1 MLAVEV
7 FSMILTVACIAYCML
22 LNRRIIQIQKYR
34 IEMQKLFN
42 DFDKTVVKSESLFAE
57 TKEIFPRSELAII
70 TIESKANAKIEEL
83 ELMINKADRLA
94 EELTTIIISGNRL
107 RGKLEEQ
114 VNENIS
120 FFDNIKENISKSNS
134 GNQEI
139 TAQQILKTGETKSE
153 VFDTSKSDIKFASE
167 FNISHANHNNGRDDG
182 QESNCPAPE
191 STPLYVRS
199 IDQEDRLG
207 KSMII
212 DGYNENEDKIEQ
224 AQ

>member
-7 FSMILTVACIAYCML
+7 FSMILTIACIAYCML
-22 LNRRIIQIQKYR
+22 LNRRIVQIQKYR

-57 TKEIFPRSELAII
+57 TKEIFPRSELAIT

-107 RGKLEEQ
+107 KGKLEEQ
-114 VNENIS
+114 VNENFS
-120 FFDNIKENISKSNS
+120 FFDDIKENISKANS
-134 GNQEI
+134 QNQEI
-139 TAQQILKTGETKSE
+139 TAQQILKTDETKSE
-153 VFDTSKSDIKFASE
+153 IFDASKTGIKFAS
-167 FNISHANHNNGRDDG
+167 R
-182 QESNCPAPE
+182 
-191 STPLYVRS
+191 
-199 IDQEDRLG
+199 
-207 KSMII
+207 
-212 DGYNENEDKIEQ
+212 NENEDKIEQ